1 MRLRHALCWPA
12 CRRGAAI
19 CREVYLNSV
28 VGVINGNGK
37 VNNERIWWSRG
48 VSSGLGGVKVVII
61 DQLYDDL
68 FHNLDMERSDQD
80 SSILRQRQL

>member
-1 MRLRHALCWPA
+1 MRILVEQGR
-12 CRRGAAI
+12 I
-19 CREVYLNSV
+19 I
-28 VGVINGNGK
+28 VGT
-37 VNNERIWWSRG
+37 
-48 VSSGLGGVKVVII
+48 GGVKVMII